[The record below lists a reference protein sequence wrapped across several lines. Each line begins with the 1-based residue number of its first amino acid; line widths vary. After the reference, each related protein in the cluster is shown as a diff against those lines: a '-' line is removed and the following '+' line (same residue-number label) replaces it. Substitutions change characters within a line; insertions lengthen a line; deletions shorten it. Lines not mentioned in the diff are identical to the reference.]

1 MSKRNACDTC
11 LLHKKTVK
19 RRVKNEL
26 LMEEKVKELR
36 VIAASELLHSN
47 CDAIDSPP
55 TDLLASS
62 SVIRSPQPSTSSNSE
77 VIIIK

>member
-1 MSKRNACDTC
+1 MSKRNVCDTG

-19 RRVKNEL
+19 RRVTNEL

-36 VIAASELLHSN
+36 VIAANELLQSN
-47 CDAIDSPP
+47 CDALASPP
-55 TDLLASS
+55 THLLASS
-62 SVIRSPQPSTSSNSE
+62 SVIQSPQLSTSSNSE

>member
-1 MSKRNACDTC
+1 MSKRNACDTG

-19 RRVKNEL
+19 RRIKNEL

-36 VIAASELLHSN
+36 VIAASESLLPN
-47 CDAIDSPP
+47 CDGLARQP

-62 SVIRSPQPSTSSNSE
+62 SVIRSPQPSTSSSSE
-77 VIIIK
+77 VIINK

>member
-1 MSKRNACDTC
+1 MSKRNDCDSG

-36 VIAASELLHSN
+36 VIAASELLH
-47 CDAIDSPP
+47 
-55 TDLLASS
+55 
-62 SVIRSPQPSTSSNSE
+62 
-77 VIIIK
+77 

>member
-1 MSKRNACDTC
+1 MSKRNACDTG

-19 RRVKNEL
+19 IRIKNEL

-36 VIAASELLHSN
+36 VIAANELLQSN
-47 CDAIDSPP
+47 CDALASPP
-55 TDLLASS
+55 THLLASS
-62 SVIRSPQPSTSSNSE
+62 SVIRSLQPSTSSNSE